1 MKLIKMVFLVIVIV
15 IAFGADLLFKG
26 RIYQTLQ
33 KLLQK

>member
-1 MKLIKMVFLVIVIV
+1 MKLIKMVFLVIV

>member
-1 MKLIKMVFLVIVIV
+1 MKLMRIIFLVLA

-26 RIYQTLQ
+26 RIYHLLQ

>member
-1 MKLIKMVFLVIVIV
+1 MVFLVIV

-26 RIYQTLQ
+26 RIYHTLQ